1 MSESVTPSYMAQDTV
16 WHPTAFRTHTL
27 GQIQSDGASLVG
39 NEVTVCGY
47 MEANRGKG
55 KICFM
60 DVRDGTGKVQVF
72 LKQGGISDEELAVAQ
87 GLSREST
94 VQIVGEVAQKR
105 PPKVAEGEPVP
116 PPSYEVVASKFVVL
130 AQAETPLPLGV
141 TDTVSIGLDT
151 RLDNRFLDLRRA
163 HVNAMFTLSCLLYTS
178 PSPRDRQKSRMPS
191 SA

>member
-1 MSESVTPSYMAQDTV
+1 MSESVTPSHMAQDTV

-39 NEVTVCGY
+39 SEVTICGY

-116 PPSYEVVASKFVVL
+116 PP
-130 AQAETPLPLGV
+130 
-141 TDTVSIGLDT
+141 
-151 RLDNRFLDLRRA
+151 FL
-163 HVNAMFTLSCLLYTS
+163 
-178 PSPRDRQKSRMPS
+178 
-191 SA
+191 

>member
-39 NEVTVCGY
+39 SEVTVCGY

-72 LKQGGISDEELAVAQ
+72 LKQGGISDEELACCTRP
-87 GLSREST
+87 LS
-94 VQIVGEVAQKR
+94 
-105 PPKVAEGEPVP
+105 
-116 PPSYEVVASKFVVL
+116 
-130 AQAETPLPLGV
+130 
-141 TDTVSIGLDT
+141 
-151 RLDNRFLDLRRA
+151 
-163 HVNAMFTLSCLLYTS
+163 
-178 PSPRDRQKSRMPS
+178 
-191 SA
+191 